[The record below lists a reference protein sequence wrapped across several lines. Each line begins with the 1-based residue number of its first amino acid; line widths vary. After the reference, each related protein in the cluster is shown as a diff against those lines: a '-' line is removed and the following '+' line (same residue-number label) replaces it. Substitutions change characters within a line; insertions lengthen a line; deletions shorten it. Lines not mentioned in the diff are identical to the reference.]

1 VFHQPILVGKNMSNS
16 FVQEVEK
23 VFQQI
28 EDCLDKLDM
37 GIESMRQGPV
47 LEIEFEDDSK
57 ILINS
62 QAGMQELWMASKA
75 GGFHFRQK
83 DGRWLDT
90 RSGDEFFAL
99 LSRFASQQAGQA
111 VIIA

>member
-1 VFHQPILVGKNMSNS
+1 MSNT
-16 FVQEVEK
+16 FAEEVEK

-57 ILINS
+57 IVINS
-62 QAGMQELWMASKA
+62 QAVMQELWMAAKA
-75 GGFHFRQK
+75 GGFHFRLTEE
-83 DGRWLDT
+83 RWIDT

-111 VIIA
+111 LIIA